1 MCLFFHQNMIFYE
14 KPLFLFLP
22 QLQLYCWSFQLDT
35 ADSICEILLWFLI
48 ISNKNVFCNKPSSVC
63 RCRHKVLGLKI
74 NKINGFRN
82 GLASALS
89 EEENKHNEVMNQFA
103 LSFVCLT
110 LQTKATERAKSFKEL
125 LQVKKGICNQLLQ
138 IHSGIS
144 LPQNL
149 NKEGIPGCA
158 ARTRVYRALTRDQK
172 NTNYMETVAA
182 GPKFIERLE
191 QKF

>member
-1 MCLFFHQNMIFYE
+1 MYFLNQKMIFNE
-14 KPLFLFLP
+14 TTLFLILP
-22 QLQLYCWSFQLDT
+22 QLQLYWWGFQLDT

-48 ISNKNVFCNKPSSVC
+48 IANKKFFCNKHSSVC

-82 GLASALS
+82 GLPSALS
-89 EEENKHNEVMNQFA
+89 EEENKHNEVMNYFT

-110 LQTKATERAKSFKEL
+110 LQTKGKERAKSFKEL
-125 LQVKKGICNQLLQ
+125 LQVKKGICNKLIQ

-158 ARTRVYRALTRDQK
+158 GRTRVYRALTNDQK
-172 NTNYMETVAA
+172 NTNYMKTVTD
-182 GPKFIERLE
+182 GPKFKERLE
-191 QKF
+191 QKL

>member
-1 MCLFFHQNMIFYE
+1 MH
-14 KPLFLFLP
+14 
-22 QLQLYCWSFQLDT
+22 
-35 ADSICEILLWFLI
+35 
-48 ISNKNVFCNKPSSVC
+48 
-63 RCRHKVLGLKI
+63 GLKI

-110 LQTKATERAKSFKEL
+110 LQTEGTERAKSFKEL

-149 NKEGIPGCA
+149 NKEGIPSFVG
-158 ARTRVYRALTRDQK
+158 RTRMYRAFTHDQK
-172 NTNYMETVAA
+172 NTLIIWKRWLMVLNLKRGQSRNSEGKTRENNRQSSNFNLLLKDLLLNLKKDSLFCKGCV
-182 GPKFIERLE
+182 PNQL
-191 QKF
+191 